1 MWYSPGGTRQQFVL
15 EEAEAY
21 SQPLS
26 GLGMAPRRFP
36 IELTEEQKRR
46 RLEWEAAHPEE
57 MAARRARQLQWKKQ
71 QELARQQAAQL
82 AAAREKAKQYGW
94 QGVTR
99 YTSSSPLDAARQK
112 AAEAMFNTREAQA
125 ARQQAALAPPPP
137 PPPPDPSVQA
147 RYDER
152 LMRKAWPVTREQ
164 LVAQSSDGYAPQ
176 DGGSY
181 AAQQVAQEAEAARR
195 AFYGESYLG
204 AFGDAAADA
213 QVAQGYKDYQDG
225 IAQCQQIPEE
235 SQQVDCIRQWEEY
248 KKQLDDY
255 QKQLDAYNQ
264 QVSQAQQTQAVQPQ
278 AVAESRSLDTG
289 SWQLGPR
296 VSAQQKT
303 LYEAQQQ
310 HGQPASA
317 ETWMQKVQ
325 RTFQE
330 QKIWSAGGGIG
341 QREVDVRRANQKALK
356 DAAKVAARERAE
368 ARAWGADAAQK
379 MKDQRILAKAQAEQD
394 RQDKEA
400 AVRNQQ
406 EENQKSPQQP
416 KEVPPTQE
424 ELRTS
429 QLTKAFAA
437 DAARRAALA
446 QQKADEAESYKRRV
460 AQANK
465 PVTPVPSAKQYFG
478 VPYRP
483 LVHQPVEN
491 KWAAGQQPFGP
502 GGMMLVKG
510 GGRPATPS
518 LPDFS
523 TPGVSA
529 SYGKPKQK
537 GFSQLDLEEAVAWG
551 F

>member
-15 EEAEAY
+15 EEAQAY

-26 GLGMAPRRFP
+26 GLGVVGTSKHRRGFTHYVP
-36 IELTEEQKRR
+36 PPPPDKYGIPKGLSLTEAKEYAIKMATQRQQDRLAQNAKSIPEVQAQALAMEQ
-46 RLEWEAAHPEE
+46 
-57 MAARRARQLQWKKQ
+57 AR
-71 QELARQQAAQL
+71 LARQAAMRAQPVS
-82 AAAREKAKQYGW
+82 
-94 QGVTR
+94 GVKH
-99 YTSSSPLDAARQK
+99 YTSPIDEARRK
-112 AAEAMFNTREAQA
+112 AELRMSMTREAQA
-125 ARQQAALAPPPP
+125 ARQQAALQAAYPPEP
-137 PPPPDPSVQA
+137 VV
-147 RYDER
+147 DER
-152 LMRKAWPVTREQ
+152 

-213 QVAQGYKDYQDG
+213 QVAQGYKDYQNG

-330 QKIWSAGGGIG
+330 QKIWSAGSGIG

-400 AVRNQQ
+400 AVRKQQ

-465 PVTPVPSAKQYFG
+465 PVTPTPSAKQYFG

-537 GFSQLDLEEAVAWG
+537 GFSQDDLEEAVFWG